1 MSTTSTIS
9 PKDPPEMHT
18 TSEKGIGSSFTFLN
32 ICQFIGAMNDNIFKL
47 LLAFCFISLE
57 GAASS
62 NRILAM
68 AGGIYVLPFIL
79 FSTTAGILADRY
91 SKRTIIIITRAAEL
105 IALLMGMVAFGLQNK
120 ALSFFTLFLLAS
132 HSAIFGPC
140 KYGIIPEIVPKESI
154 SKANGLLTSFCYIAI
169 IVGTFLAAFLTDI
182 TNKHFLLALAI
193 CICFSLISLF
203 SSLKIQKTPP
213 AGSRKKVTPRLLTEL
228 IQNIKIIRKE
238 PSLLSAVLGSA
249 FFLFIGSY
257 IQLNMIPFAL
267 KTLHLT
273 DVQGGY
279 MFLLT
284 AFGIGIGSLLAG
296 KLSGKAV
303 EFGLVP
309 FGGIGMA
316 ISSLCL
322 SYWSQTIPVVL
333 LLVFLMG
340 FFGGTYLVPL
350 DSYIQ
355 VASPTTKRGQILATT
370 SVLGFFGVLLSALSM
385 YVISEVIGL
394 EPDQG
399 FAIVGVATLI
409 IAICIS
415 ISISGYIVRFFSLI
429 VSYVFFP
436 AYLKGKEQVCLDR
449 PSIFFVPKSF
459 WPWAPVL
466 LASQRRRMRLFS
478 LAPRTKPPFLGK
490 LLLRMIPIIII
501 DQIEEISPGGSS
513 EEMVRHA
520 VERGTSIAL
529 FCSKKTLSEQ
539 VLPFIKAWEKEHVMQ
554 NISFFS
560 VIIPEGETNDK
571 PWASAHIE
579 QIDIETTSF

>member
-1 MSTTSTIS
+1 MSSSSNRLTKELAAMTLSH
-9 PKDPPEMHT
+9 EQ
-18 TSEKGIGSSFTFLN
+18 GIGTSFRFLN
-32 ICQFIGAMNDNIFKL
+32 VCQFIGAMNDNIFKL
-47 LLAFCFISLE
+47 LLAFCFIAIE

-68 AGGIYVLPFIL
+68 AGAIYVLPFIL
-79 FSTTAGILADRY
+79 LSTTAGILADRY
-91 SKRTIIIITRAAEL
+91 SKRTIIVITRLVELAAIL
-105 IALLMGMVAFGLQNK
+105 FGMVALGLQNK
-120 ALSFFTLFLLAS
+120 PLSFFTLFLLAS
-132 HSAIFGPC
+132 HSAIFTPC
-140 KYGIIPEIVPKESI
+140 KYGIIPEIVPKEAI
-154 SKANGLLTSFCYIAI
+154 SKANGLLTSFSYIAI

-182 TNKHFLLALAI
+182 TNKNFILALTI
-193 CICFSLISLF
+193 CAVFSFISLLL
-203 SSLKIQKTPP
+203 SLKIQKTPP
-213 AGSRKKVTPRLLTEL
+213 AGSRKKVTPRLLSEL
-228 IQNIKIIRKE
+228 IQNIKIIRRE

-279 MFLLT
+279 MFLLA
-284 AFGIGIGSLLAG
+284 AFGIGAGSLTAG

-316 ISSLCL
+316 ISTLLL
-322 SYWSQTIPVVL
+322 SHWSHTIPIVL
-333 LLVFLMG
+333 ILVFLMG

-355 VASPTTKRGQILATT
+355 VASPTTKRGQIVATT
-370 SVLGFFGVLLSALSM
+370 NVLGFFGVLLSALSM

-409 IAICIS
+409 IAISIS

-429 VSYVFFP
+429 TSYVFFP
-436 AYLKGKEQVCLDR
+436 AYLKGKEQVPLDK
-449 PSIFFVPKSF
+449 PSIFFVPHYF
-459 WPWAPVL
+459 WPWATVL

-478 LAPRTKPPFLGK
+478 LAPQTQPSLLGK
-490 LLLRMIPIIII
+490 LIRRMVPILII
-501 DQIEEISPGGSS
+501 DQIEDLLPGGNS

-520 VERGTSIAL
+520 IARGISVAL
-529 FCSKKTLSEQ
+529 FCSKKSLSEQ
-539 VLPFIKAWEKEHVMQ
+539 VGPFIKAWKSERIMRNIPCFSITIPKGEEKA
-554 NISFFS
+554 
-560 VIIPEGETNDK
+560 DK
-571 PWASAHIE
+571 PWASARINL
-579 QIDIETTSF
+579 IDTETT